1 MPLEKFGPLGAVI
14 QEDYTLEADEAI
26 AKATGE
32 SAFFGD
38 SPRTA
43 QFNGRWEYLK
53 SRGVTGVFL
62 WERYEKFRPLV
73 PHHQRRGT
81 CVARGT
87 HQAVQHSYY
96 NALAAGVQIGEAVE
110 LAWEP
115 IYPIARVY
123 VGKGQLSGEDGA
135 VGAYAAQGV
144 AGVNGVGGIC
154 RRGKYGTADLTRDN
168 ETWAVNNADRND
180 RLPPELLA
188 ELQRHTCSAHR
199 TRNNTEIADALASR
213 FGVAR
218 CWNTLFGNR
227 NSDGFSVPAG
237 SGAHCQAVIGVF
249 VRKDGGT
256 GFIELQSWGAN
267 MPGGPRTLKYA
278 GGELTLPEGCYAVT
292 AENYLRAQQ
301 SRWWEAWA
309 FNVRIGQEYR

>member
-32 SAFFGD
+32 SVFFGD

-73 PHHQRRGT
+73 PHRQLSGT
-81 CVARGT
+81 CVARGF
-87 HQAVQHSYY
+87 HRAAEMSYY
-96 NALAAGVQIGEAVE
+96 NALASGVQIGEAVE

-115 IYPIARVY
+115 IYTGSRVH
-123 VGKGQLSGEDGA
+123 VGKGQLSGEGS
-135 VGAYAAQGV
+135 VGSWAAQWL
-144 AGVNGVGGIC
+144 AGVNGVGGVC
-154 RRGKYGTADLTRDN
+154 RRGKYGSADLTLDN
-168 ETWAVNNADRND
+168 EPWAVKNSDRGD
-180 RLPPELLA
+180 VMPPELLA
-188 ELQRHTCSAHR
+188 ECQRHTLSGHR
-199 TRNNTEIADALASR
+199 VRNNAEIADALASR

-227 NSDGFSVPAG
+227 NSDGFSVPSG
-237 SGAHCQAVIGVF
+237 RGAHCQAIIGVF
-249 VRKDGGT
+249 VRKDGGL
-256 GFIELQSWGAN
+256 GFVETNSWGPN
-267 MPGGPRTLKYA
+267 MPGGPRVLRYA
-278 GGELTLPEGCYAVT
+278 GGELTLPPGCYGVT
-292 AENYLRAQQ
+292 AENYQRAQQ
-301 SRWWEAWA
+301 DRWWEAHCVA
-309 FNVRIGQEYR
+309 IREGQEYR

>member
-1 MPLEKFGPLGAVI
+1 MPLEKFGPLGAII

-62 WERYEKFRPLV
+62 WERYEKFRRLV
-73 PHHQRRGT
+73 PWHQKDGV
-81 CVARGT
+81 CVAVGT
-87 HQAVQHSYY
+87 HQAIQHSYY
-96 NALAAGVQIGEAVE
+96 NALAASVQVGEPVE
-110 LAWEP
+110 IAYEP
-115 IYPIARVY
+115 IYAGSRVY
-123 VGKGQLSGEDGA
+123 VGKGQLTGA
-135 VGAYAAQGV
+135 GSVGAWAAQWV
-144 AGVNGVGGIC
+144 AGVNGIGGTC
-154 RRGKYGTADLTRDN
+154 RRGRYGTADLTLNN
-168 ETWAVNNADRND
+168 ERWAVANADRND

-188 ELQRHTCSAHR
+188 ELQKHTCSAHR
-199 TRNNTEIADALASR
+199 VRNNNEIADAIASR
-213 FGVAR
+213 CGVAR
-218 CWNTLFGNR
+218 CWNILFGNR
-227 NSDGFSVPAG
+227 NSEGFSVPAG

-249 VRKDGGT
+249 VRRDGGT
-256 GFIELQSWGAN
+256 GFIELQSWGPN

-292 AENYLRAQQ
+292 AENFARAQQ

-309 FNVRIGQEYR
+309 FQIRIGQEYR